1 MDRGYR
7 TIFWGVFFATFH
19 INLGPLPILPQFV
32 GWIIVAVGIGKIQQ
46 EYSSAT
52 FRKAGIFAPIIVVLA
67 LFSGVYSLYQG
78 TAAVGS
84 TYMFFS
90 PILFGIIEFLME
102 YAVLEGSVQY
112 FESHK
117 EEMMADE
124 YIGKLRAY
132 SVVFIT
138 FIILESIILTFYIEA
153 FILIVALIGIVLRI
167 WFMIMMSSLKKEMI
181 NNNHSDPPGIDL
193 LV

>member
-7 TIFWGVFFATFH
+7 TIYWGVFLATFH
-19 INLGPLPILPQFV
+19 IDLGPLPILPQFV
-32 GWIIVAVGIGKIQQ
+32 GWIIVAAGVGKIQQ
-46 EYSSAT
+46 EYSSAA
-52 FRKAGIFAPIIVVLA
+52 FRKAGIFAPIIVVLT

-84 TYMFFS
+84 TYMFFF
-90 PILFGIIEFLME
+90 PILFGIIELLME

-112 FESHK
+112 LKSHNFER
-117 EEMMADE
+117 MADE

-138 FIILESIILTFYIEA
+138 YIILECIVLTFYMEA
-153 FILIVALIGIVLRI
+153 FIFIAALIGIVLRI
-167 WFMIMMSSLKKEMI
+167 WFMIMMSSLKKEMM
-181 NNNHSDPPGIDL
+181 NDNHSDPPEIDL
-193 LV
+193 FV